1 MKSNIIKQAVLS
13 ALFTMTFASAH
24 AGDFT
29 NVPFTTPDATVV
41 EGATNTA
48 ADPLFISSTST
59 WVAGFENLVAQ
70 TINYTTTSG
79 GSYTLS
85 LLDFNEN
92 DDFLLEGEELGD
104 IYDMVYRDS
113 RDNKLVFG
121 TRVILDEVEES
132 ELNFISRA
140 GFTGFETDVA
150 WTFSGDNDLRM
161 YNAARTSS
169 EDLDGPFAG
178 DEDVVRMQADISFEE
193 GNPFSG
199 LYLIKTNAQYY
210 TFAADSIGYVQAGEE
225 GQEES
230 DGSLSGF
237 RASATPVPETD
248 TYAMLLAGLGIMG
261 AMVNRRKK
269 FVA

>member
-13 ALFTMTFASAH
+13 ALFSISCTGAY

-41 EGATNTA
+41 NGANNPA
-48 ADPLFISSTST
+48 ADPLFIESTST

-70 TINYTTTSG
+70 TVNYTTTAG
-79 GSYTLS
+79 GNYTLT
-85 LLDFNEN
+85 LLDFHEN

-121 TRVILDEVEES
+121 TRVILDNVPES

-150 WTFSGDNDLRM
+150 WTFSGNTDLRM

-169 EDLDGPFAG
+169 EDLFGPFAG
-178 DEDVVRMQADISFEE
+178 DEDVVRMKSDVSFEE

-248 TYAMLLAGLGIMG
+248 TYAMLLAGLGMMG
-261 AMVNRRKK
+261 
-269 FVA
+269 FVARRRNV